1 MMKSRAL
8 GKGLG
13 AIFTQPEALET
24 EEPFSLSIDELRPNE
39 HQPRTFFDPE
49 KLAEL
54 VSSIKLYG
62 VIQPLVVR
70 KTLEGYEIVAGE
82 RRWRAAKE
90 AGLTAVPAV
99 VRSYSDAEMME
110 IALIENLQ
118 RHDLNPIEE
127 AMGFQRLMGDFGL
140 TQEEVA
146 KKMGR
151 SRSAVAN
158 TLRLLQLSTVTQ
170 QYVSRGTLT
179 PGQVRPILALNS
191 EQQEVLVN
199 EIIEQGL
206 SAREVEERVR
216 RMSTPQKNTD
226 KAAKTA
232 KENIMDIHT
241 ADAAERLVY
250 ALGTQVHIKAD
261 GKKGKIEIE
270 FYSAEDL
277 ERLLELLTQNPGAA
291 SQTVRSGRFTV

>member
-1 MMKSRAL
+1 MMKSRGL

-13 AIFTQPEALET
+13 AIFTPPEAGEH
-24 EEPFSLSIDELRPNE
+24 EEPFTIAVEELKPNE

-49 KLAEL
+49 KLEEL

-70 KTLEGYEIVAGE
+70 KTMAGYEIVAGE
-82 RRWRAAKE
+82 RRWRAAKA
-90 AGLTAVPAV
+90 AGLVSVPAV
-99 VRSYSDAEMME
+99 IRAYSDAEMME

-127 AMGFQRLMGDFGL
+127 AVGFQRLMEEFGL

-158 TLRLLQLSTVTQ
+158 TLRLLQLSTATQ
-170 QYVSRGTLT
+170 QHVSRGTLT

-191 EQQEVLVN
+191 EQQEMLVN
-199 EIIEQGL
+199 QIIEQDM
-206 SAREVEERVR
+206 SAREVEEHVR
-216 RMSTPQKNTD
+216 RMSGARKAGSQTD
-226 KAAKTA
+226 KLAAPKP
-232 KENIMDIHT
+232 EDIHV
-241 ADAAERLVY
+241 ADAAHRLVY
-250 ALGTQVHIKAD
+250 ALGTQVRIKTD
-261 GKKGKIEIE
+261 GKKGKIEID
-270 FYSAEDL
+270 FYSHDDL
-277 ERLLELLTQNPGAA
+277 ERLLELLTAQQNEK
-291 SQTVRSGRFTV
+291 SEQVRAGRFIV